1 MTRVGQRAKKRGEMR
16 GVGVET
22 DRHDILIRHSDPVAT
37 ALIQWL
43 ITGEHT
49 ARKVAVDLAW
59 QPGTPKPFP

>member
-1 MTRVGQRAKKRGEMR
+1 MR